1 MRLHKYI
8 NKYKLKI
15 PTDVYGVGKGN
26 SMDRQKGLKSRFIG
40 REKTLENLRNR
51 LDESI
56 GNKGQMTLISGEAG
70 VGKTR
75 LLSELKRYA
84 KLKSVRC
91 LEGACIYH
99 EVSDPYLPFIE
110 ALSDIT
116 SPQLVDDSK
125 KYATIEEVFLI
136 NNAGNVVSY
145 ASRVGANILD
155 EDIVGGMLAAVE
167 SFVKDAFG
175 DEEGTPK
182 GLETL
187 VYGTTRIL
195 IEHGDLVF
203 LAVVIS
209 GGEPEGLQQDLKE
222 LIQKIER
229 KYHDLLSQW
238 DGEVAKVEEISE
250 IIRGL
255 TNAKYKVRRA
265 IKDIDIKKE
274 RGRVF
279 ERVLQ
284 LIIEASQKEPIL
296 LILEDI
302 HWADV
307 SSLQLLQYIA
317 RNTRNARVFM
327 CATYRPEELDN
338 IQDKKVHPLKEMIV
352 RMSRDRMYI
361 SIELNCLEPE
371 EVSFMLK
378 SIFEMDEIPP
388 DFSERIFKETE
399 GNPFFIEEMLN
410 SFQDDGIILAEE
422 DGWQIK
428 EVSKIDIPS
437 TIIDLISLR
446 VDRLDEGAINVIKQA
461 SVIGHSFD
469 FNTLSN
475 ASGIAPDNILDTL
488 EKLEQKKLIMVDSEN
503 DELYRFSHSMIREVI
518 YNMQSSHRKRLIHE
532 KIAKALEELNKDNL
546 EDAFYQLA
554 YHYSNTK
561 DYDKVL
567 DYSMKAGEKASG
579 EFALD
584 EALGFYRWALNAQ
597 EEMEENRNNIRTK
610 LEIITHLGDIYYVIG
625 EGEKAFEYY
634 CIMERLSEELKDYNK
649 KAEVYRNI
657 GLLHI
662 NKNEWEE
669 AVTYLYKAKK
679 ISERINDATITTD
692 IYYLLGTV
700 SELKG
705 ELDKARDYFGKCMEI
720 AVDIKDESKI
730 ASAYLGLGRLNAQKS
745 EYSES
750 IQAFKN
756 AIDILEKIQDLG
768 ELSKAYENLGATY
781 IFVDL
786 DEAIKYHNKTIEIA
800 TKTGDI
806 RIKGYSLLNISYSY
820 IKKNELKM
828 ASTYLEKALC
838 IFEKLDERMLISM
851 AYINYGT
858 IYRLQKEWEKA
869 TEFFEKAISI
879 CKELDTP
886 YYLGYGLSEFGIM
899 WKDKG
904 DTLKAN
910 EHLNSA
916 LDIFRNLQN
925 NDMIKKIEKELNT
938 L

>member
-1 MRLHKYI
+1 
-8 NKYKLKI
+8 
-15 PTDVYGVGKGN
+15 
-26 SMDRQKGLKSRFIG
+26 MDHQKGLKSKFIG
-40 REKTLENLRNR
+40 REKILENLRNQ

-56 GNKGQMTLISGEAG
+56 GNKGQMVLISGEAG

-75 LLSELKRYA
+75 LLFELKKYA
-84 KLKSVRC
+84 ESKNVRC
-91 LEGACIYH
+91 LEGTCIYH

-116 SPQLVDDSK
+116 TPQLVDDSK

-145 ASRVGANILD
+145 ASRIGANILD

-175 DEEGTPK
+175 DEESTPK

-203 LAVVIS
+203 LAVVLS
-209 GGEPEGLQQDLKE
+209 GGEPEGLQKDLKE
-222 LIQKIER
+222 LIQKIEGR
-229 KYHDLLSQW
+229 YHDLLIQW
-238 DGEVAKVEEISE
+238 DGEVEKVQEISE

-255 TNAKYKVRRA
+255 TKAKYKVRRA

-284 LIIEASQKEPIL
+284 LIIEASEKEPIL

-302 HWADV
+302 HWVDI
-307 SSLQLLQYIA
+307 SSLQLLQYVV
-317 RNTRNARVFM
+317 RNTRNARVFI

-338 IQDKKVHPLKEMIV
+338 LEDKKVHPLKEMIM
-352 RMSRDRMYI
+352 RMNRHRMYL
-361 SIELNCLEPE
+361 SIDLSCLEPE

-378 SIFEMDEIPP
+378 SIFEMDEIPL

-399 GNPFFIEEMLN
+399 GNPFFIEEVLN
-410 SFQDDGIILAEE
+410 SFQDEGIILAEE

-446 VDRLDEGAINVIKQA
+446 VDRLDEGGMNVIKQA
-461 SVIGHSFD
+461 SVIGQSFD
-469 FNTLSN
+469 FKILQNTSK
-475 ASGIAPDNILDTL
+475 IAPDNLLDSL
-488 EKLEQKKLIMVDSEN
+488 EKLEHKKLINVDSEN

-518 YNMQSSHRKRLIHE
+518 YKLQSSHRKRLIHE
-532 KIAKALEELNKDNL
+532 RIAKALEDLNKDNL
-546 EDAFYQLA
+546 EYAFYQLA

-561 DYDKVL
+561 DHEKAL
-567 DYSMKAGEKASG
+567 DYSMKAAEKASS

-584 EALGFYRWALNAQ
+584 EALGFYRWALSAQ
-597 EEMEENRNNIRTK
+597 EEMEENIENKRTK
-610 LEIITHLGDIYYVIG
+610 LEIITHLGDICYVIG
-625 EGEKAFEYY
+625 AWEKAFEYY
-634 CIMERLSEELKDYNK
+634 SAMEKLSDELNDEMK

-657 GLLHI
+657 GIFHI

-669 AVTYLYKAKK
+669 AITHLNKAKE
-679 ISERINDATITTD
+679 ISERINDAKLTAD
-692 IYYLLGTV
+692 LYYLLGTV

-720 AVDIKDESKI
+720 AVNINDDSKI

-745 EYSES
+745 EYHES
-750 IQAFKN
+750 IEAFKN

-786 DEAIKYHNKTIEIA
+786 DEAIKYHNKTIELA
-800 TKTGDI
+800 KKTGDI

-820 IKKNELKM
+820 IKKNELKT
-828 ASTYLEKALC
+828 ASTYLEKALD
-838 IFEKLDERMLISM
+838 IFEKLDERMLLSM

-869 TEFFEKAISI
+869 TDYFEKAISI
-879 CKELDTP
+879 CQELDTP
-886 YYLGYGLSEFGIM
+886 YYLGYGHSEYGIM
-899 WKDKG
+899 WKGKG
-904 DTLKAN
+904 DKLKAS
-910 EHLNSA
+910 EHLNTA
-916 LDIFRNLQN
+916 LDIFRDLQN
-925 NDMIKKIEKELNT
+925 NDMIKKVEEELST

>member
-1 MRLHKYI
+1 
-8 NKYKLKI
+8 
-15 PTDVYGVGKGN
+15 
-26 SMDRQKGLKSRFIG
+26 MDIQKGLKSKFIG
-40 REKTLENLRNR
+40 REKILENLRNL
-51 LDESI
+51 LDESLE
-56 GNKGQMTLISGEAG
+56 NHEQMALISGEAG

-75 LLSELKRYA
+75 LLSELKKYA
-84 KLKSVRC
+84 ESINVRC

-99 EVSDPYLPFIE
+99 EISDPYLPFIE

-116 SPQLVDDSK
+116 APQLVDESE

-145 ASRVGANILD
+145 ASRVSANILD

-175 DEEGTPK
+175 DEESTPK

-187 VYGTTRIL
+187 VYGPTRIL

-203 LAVVIS
+203 LAVVLS

-222 LIQKIER
+222 LIKKIER
-229 KYHDLLSQW
+229 RYHDLLSQW
-238 DGEVAKVEEISE
+238 DGEVAKVEEITE

-255 TNAKYKVRRA
+255 TKAKYKVRRA

-284 LIIEASQKEPIL
+284 LIIEASEKEPIL

-302 HWADV
+302 HWADI
-307 SSLQLLQYIA
+307 SSLQLLQYVA
-317 RNTRNARVFM
+317 RNTRGARIFI

-338 IQDKKVHPLKEMIV
+338 IQEKKVHPLKEMIV
-352 RMSRDRMYI
+352 RMNRNRLFI
-361 SIELNCLEPE
+361 SIELSCLEPE

-378 SIFEMDEIPP
+378 SIFEMDDIPQ
-388 DFSERIFKETE
+388 DFSDRIFKETE

-410 SFQDDGIILAEE
+410 SFQDEGIILAEE

-437 TIIDLISLR
+437 TIMDLISLR
-446 VDRLDEGAINVIKQA
+446 VERLDEGTMNVIKQA
-461 SVIGHSFD
+461 SVIGHFFD
-469 FNTLSN
+469 FNILRNSTK
-475 ASGIAPDNILDTL
+475 IDPDNLLDTL
-488 EKLEQKKLIMVDSEN
+488 EKLEHKKLIMLDPEN

-518 YNMQSSHRKRLIHE
+518 YNLQSSHRKRLIHE
-532 KIAKALEELNKDNL
+532 KIAKTIEELNKNNL
-546 EDAFYQLA
+546 EDAYYQLA

-561 DYDKVL
+561 QHDKTL
-567 DYSMKAGEKASG
+567 NYSMKAGEKASG

-584 EALGFYRWALNAQ
+584 EAIGFYRWALNAQ
-597 EEMEENRNNIRTK
+597 EQIEHRPKNKRIK

-634 CIMERLSEELKDYNK
+634 KIMEELSDELKDHNK
-649 KAEVYRNI
+649 KAEVYRNM

-669 AVTYLYKAKK
+669 AVKLLNKAKEIAEGINNPK
-679 ISERINDATITTD
+679 ITAD
-692 IYYLLGTV
+692 IYYMLGTV

-705 ELDKARDYFGKCMEI
+705 ELDNGREHYERCMEI
-720 AVDIKDESKI
+720 AQDIQDNLKI

-745 EYSES
+745 EYNDS
-750 IQAFKN
+750 IKAFKN
-756 AIDILEKIQDLG
+756 AINILEKIQNLG

-781 IFVDL
+781 SFVDL
-786 DEAIKYHNKTIEIA
+786 DEAIIYHNKTIEIA
-800 TKTGDI
+800 NKTGDI
-806 RIKGYSLLNISYSY
+806 RIKGYSMLNISYSY
-820 IKKNELKM
+820 IKKNELKT
-828 ASTYLEKALC
+828 ASTYLEKALG
-838 IFEKLDERMLISM
+838 IFEKLDERMLISV

-858 IYRLQKEWEKA
+858 IYRLQKEWIKA
-869 TEFFEKAISI
+869 TDYFEKAIAI

-886 YYLGYGLSEFGIM
+886 YYLGYGLSEYGIM

-904 DTLKAN
+904 DTTKAN
-910 EHLNSA
+910 ENLNEA
-916 LDIFRNLQN
+916 LGIFKELHN
-925 NDMIKKIEKELNT
+925 NAMIKKVEKELST

>member
-1 MRLHKYI
+1 M
-8 NKYKLKI
+8 
-15 PTDVYGVGKGN
+15 VE
-26 SMDRQKGLKSRFIG
+26 QKGLKSKFVG
-40 REKTLENLRNR
+40 REKILENLSNR

-56 GNKGQMTLISGEAG
+56 GNKGQVALISGEAG

-75 LLSELKRYA
+75 LLSELKKYA
-84 KLKSVRC
+84 QSKNVRC

-116 SPQLVDDSK
+116 TPRLVDDSE

-175 DEEGTPK
+175 DEESTPK

-187 VYGTTRIL
+187 VYGATRIL

-203 LAVVIS
+203 LAVVLS

-222 LIQKIER
+222 LIQKIEKR
-229 KYHDLLSQW
+229 YHDLISEW

-255 TNAKYKVRRA
+255 TKAKYKVRRA

-284 LIIEASQKEPIL
+284 LIVEASEKEPIL

-302 HWADV
+302 HWADI
-307 SSLQLLQYIA
+307 SSLQLLQYVA
-317 RNTRNARVFM
+317 RNTRNARVFL

-338 IQDKKVHPLKEMIV
+338 LEDKKVHPLKEMIV
-352 RMSRDRMYI
+352 RMNRDRMFF
-361 SIELNCLEPE
+361 SIELSCLAFE

-378 SIFEMDEIPP
+378 SIFGIKEIPL
-388 DFSERIFKETE
+388 DFSELIFKETE

-410 SFQDDGIILAEE
+410 SFQDEGIIHVEE
-422 DGWQIK
+422 DSWQFN

-437 TIIDLISLR
+437 TIMDLISLR
-446 VDRLDEGAINVIKQA
+446 VERLDDGAMNVIKQA

-469 FNTLSN
+469 FNILRNTSK
-475 ASGIAPDNILDTL
+475 IALDNLLDTL

-518 YNMQSSHRKRLIHE
+518 YNLQSSHRKRLIHE
-532 KIAKALEELNKDNL
+532 KIANAIEELNKDNL

-554 YHYSNTK
+554 YHYSNTR
-561 DYDKVL
+561 DHDKAL

-584 EALGFYRWALNAQ
+584 EALGFYQWALNAQ
-597 EEMEENRNNIRTK
+597 GEMQKSIENKRTK
-610 LEIITHLGDIYYVIG
+610 LEIITHLGDISYVIG
-625 EGEKAFEYY
+625 AWEKAFEYY
-634 CIMERLSEELKDYNK
+634 SIMKKLSEELKDNSK
-649 KAEVYRNI
+649 RAEVNRNI

-669 AVTYLYKAKK
+669 AVTNLNKAKE
-679 ISERINDATITTD
+679 ISERINDDKITAD

-705 ELDKARDYFGKCMEI
+705 ELDKAGEYYEKCMET
-720 AVDIKDESKI
+720 AVEIKDNSKI

-750 IQAFKN
+750 IKAFKN

-781 IFVDL
+781 IFVNL

-800 TKTGDI
+800 QKTGDI

-820 IKKNELKM
+820 IKKNELK
-828 ASTYLEKALC
+828 AATTYLEEALG
-838 IFEKLDERMLISM
+838 IFEKLDERMLISV

-858 IYRLQKEWEKA
+858 IYRLQKEWEEA
-869 TEFFEKAISI
+869 TEYFEKAIAI

-886 YYLGYGLSEFGIM
+886 YYLGFGFSEFGIM

-904 DTLKAN
+904 DATKAY
-910 EHLNSA
+910 EHLNNA
-916 LDIFRNLQN
+916 LDIFRDLQN
-925 NDMIKKIEKELNT
+925 NDMIKKVEKELSS